1 MMIEEKKGGTWKKGG
16 HEYCDFVYTSCSP
29 YEEIN
34 TVGFCTLKE
43 NKLNCGSQ
51 EYFQFPRV
59 VLDFDSACNHMP
71 QNLC

>member
-1 MMIEEKKGGTWKKGG
+1 MMIEENKGGIWKKGG

-34 TVGFCTLKE
+34 IVGFCTLKE

-51 EYFQFPRV
+51 AYLQFPRV
-59 VLDFDSACNHMP
+59 VLDFDSACNHMT